1 MTKTLPLSIAISIL
15 LLTTGLVATNWV
27 SYNYGLCIFKECC
40 HPNDGTGY
48 INYENGSNILLE
60 ALQTRVFGQPL
71 IVKPIYK
78 HLVAHMTNERPQRPL
93 VMYFSGW
100 TGTGK
105 TYVARLV
112 SESLFRYGMKSK
124 FVRYIS
130 SSYHFPV
137 KIQGDEE
144 ITKHRTRL
152 REMIRETVSQCERSL
167 IILDELDKLPSG
179 VVDSLQPFLD
189 YIEDVDGIRYNKAIF
204 IFLSNT
210 GAEKLN
216 HLAYKMYTEG
226 KERKDLSMKDLEE
239 ILIKESYNEQGGL
252 GRSSLLRRYSI
263 GVFVPF
269 LPLERE
275 HVLLCIK
282 KEIESLHLIAD
293 KPDKLADEIADEMT
307 FFPEETGLYSKS
319 GCKGV
324 HEKVVNYLGPPIN
337 LDSNLGLDVKSTIKL
352 EL

>member
-1 MTKTLPLSIAISIL
+1 MTFISTDLSILEMLQILPLSIIL
-15 LLTTGLVATNWV
+15 LFITGYASTIWV
-27 SYNYGLCIFKECC
+27 NPVCIIIECC
-40 HPNDGTGY
+40 HPNN
-48 INYENGSNILLE
+48 INHENGSNILLDS
-60 ALQTRVFGQPL
+60 LQTRVFGQPL
-71 IVKPIYK
+71 IIKPIYK
-78 HLVAHMTNERPQRPL
+78 HLTAHMTDERPQRPL

-112 SESLFRYGMKSK
+112 AESLYRYGMKSK
-124 FVRYIS
+124 FVKYIS

-144 ITKHRTRL
+144 ITLHRTRL
-152 REMIRETVSQCERSL
+152 RDMIRETVSQCERSL

-189 YIEDVDGIRYNKAIF
+189 YVEDVDGIRYSKAIF

-216 HLAYKMYTEG
+216 HLAYKMFTEG
-226 KERKDLSMKDLEE
+226 KERKDLSMKDLED

-252 GRSSLLRRYSI
+252 SRSSLLRRYSI

-275 HVLLCIK
+275 HVLLCIRR
-282 KEIESLHLIAD
+282 EIDHLNLIAD
-293 KPDKLADEIADEMT
+293 KPERLADEIADEMT

-337 LDSNLGLDVKSTIKL
+337 LDSKLLLKS